1 MCHQSSAAEQVTI
14 EILAKE
20 YMEFMVDQGSIS
32 FTCVG
37 KIQENSQAVTAARVV
52 RLEVPAL
59 RLKVC
64 TSTNLLIR
72 VFSHIL
78 FAQIVVYEIFLT
90 HEYMVFHPSVN
101 RKCTVSIHVHL
112 KVKKKNVL
120 KLMYLPYRLMIR

>member
-37 KIQENSQAVTAARVV
+37 KIQENGQFVTAARVV
-52 RLEVPAL
+52 GLEVPSL
-59 RLKVC
+59 SLKVC

-90 HEYMVFHPSVN
+90 VTSLSRALGQKQAN
-101 RKCTVSIHVHL
+101 NGIQITVHL
-112 KVKKKNVL
+112 FYKE
-120 KLMYLPYRLMIR
+120 

>member
-1 MCHQSSAAEQVTI
+1 MTI
-14 EILAKE
+14 KILAIE
-20 YMEFMVDQGSIS
+20 YMKYMVDQGSLS

-37 KIQENSQAVTAARVV
+37 KIQENSQFVTAARVV

-72 VFSHIL
+72 VCSHIL

-90 HEYMVFHPSVN
+90 HDYMVFHPS
-101 RKCTVSIHVHL
+101 REQKCTVSIHVHL
-112 KVKKKNVL
+112 NVKKKDLL
-120 KLMYLPYRLMIR
+120 KLMYLSYRLMIR